1 MISVDAPVRSA
12 GLGSY
17 GTASVPSPLSV
28 RLEQHEDAARAFRA
42 ARHRFIAGERIDMGV
57 LASEL
62 GVDRT
67 SLFRWVG
74 NRDALLAEVL
84 WSLAVPTFDSADAA
98 VDAAGV
104 DRVEGVLTRFVAD
117 LIGATYF
124 HDWIRHEPSRAL
136 RILTTRESPVHRRF
150 VVVTETLLSEELIA
164 GRMAT
169 PLPVHDLATVLVR
182 VAESFTY
189 SDLIAGEEPSAVRAA
204 AALALV
210 LSPTR
215 RDVRPNPVPAAL
227 RTRIQTH
234 PTT

>member
-1 MISVDAPVRSA
+1 MVSVDAPPRST
-12 GLGSY
+12 GLGSH
-17 GTASVPSPLSV
+17 GTVLVPSALSA
-28 RLEQHEDAARAFRA
+28 RLPGHADAERALRA
-42 ARHRFIAGERIDMGV
+42 ARRRFIAGERIDMGV
-57 LASEL
+57 LATEL

-84 WSLAVPTFDSADAA
+84 WSLAVPTFDSAEAA
-98 VDAAGV
+98 VRATGA

-117 LIGATYF
+117 LIGADYF
-124 HDWIRHEPSRAL
+124 RGWITHEPGRAL
-136 RILTTRESPVHRRF
+136 RILTTRSSPVHRRF
-150 VVVTETLLSEELIA
+150 VAVTETLLTEELGA

-189 SDLIAGEEPSAVRAA
+189 SDLIAGETPSADRAA

-210 LSPTR
+210 LAPTR
-215 RDVRPNPVPAAL
+215 IDP
-227 RTRIQTH
+227 RT
-234 PTT
+234 

>member
-1 MISVDAPVRSA
+1 MVSVDTPVRSA
-12 GLGSY
+12 GLGSW
-17 GTASVPSPLSV
+17 GTAAVPSPLSA
-28 RLEQHEDAARAFRA
+28 RLTGHLDAARAFRA
-42 ARHRFIAGERIDMGV
+42 ARHRFLAGDRIDMGV
-57 LASEL
+57 LATEL

-98 VDAAGV
+98 VEAVGA

-117 LIGATYF
+117 LIGAAPF
-124 HDWIRHEPSRAL
+124 RDWITREPSRAL

-150 VVVTETLLSEELIA
+150 VVVTETLLAEELHA

-182 VAESFTY
+182 VAESYTY
-189 SDLIAGEEPSAVRAA
+189 SDLIAGEEPSAERAA

-210 LSPTR
+210 LAPTR
-215 RDVRPNPVPAAL
+215 RPRP
-227 RTRIQTH
+227 
-234 PTT
+234 

>member
-1 MISVDAPVRSA
+1 MVSVDAPVRSA

-17 GTASVPSPLSV
+17 GTATVPSPLSV
-28 RLEQHEDAARAFRA
+28 RLGQHPDASRAFRA
-42 ARHRFIAGERIDMGV
+42 ARHRFIDGERLDMGA
-57 LASEL
+57 LAAEL

-84 WSLAVPTFDSADAA
+84 WSLAVSTFDSADAA
-98 VDAAGV
+98 VHAEGA
-104 DRVEGVLTRFVAD
+104 DRVEGVLTRFVSD
-117 LIGATYF
+117 LIGAQYF
-124 HDWIRHEPSRAL
+124 RDWITREPSRAL

-150 VVVTETLLSEELIA
+150 VVVTETLIEEELRG

-189 SDLIAGEEPSAVRAA
+189 SDLIAGEEPSAERAA

-210 LSPTR
+210 LAPTR
-215 RDVRPNPVPAAL
+215 SPGP
-227 RTRIQTH
+227 
-234 PTT
+234 